1 MSLLED
7 YCLRESPLL
16 ILANKQDLPEAVSP
30 AEITEK
36 LELFKLRPDRDWHI
50 QRTSAVSGEGLVD
63 GLTWLADKIKAKKS
77 RRLQ

>member
-7 YCLRESPLL
+7 DCLRESPLL

-30 AEITEK
+30 AEVTEK
-36 LELFKLRPDRDWHI
+36 LELFKLRSGRDWYV
-50 QRTSAVSGEGLVD
+50 QRTSAVSGEGFVD